1 MRAMVRMKDG
11 GRREKRRGK
20 DEDHGTKVGRKEGRN
35 AKTVSSAVVC
45 AAV

>member
-20 DEDHGTKVGRKEGRN
+20 DEDHGTKVGKKGRE
-35 AKTVSSAVVC
+35 KC
-45 AAV
+45 QDCE